1 MITAMDRCA
10 TALATLVLTAC
21 GAVVTP
27 ADLADTSSTND
38 TTTASSTSASSS
50 APGDPT
56 SVGSQVDG
64 DPPPPTG
71 DDSLDDGPLDE
82 GSSTDPPPSCDEP
95 PAPELTKHALGDLGF
110 GVSDVL
116 VIDVTNDGHAEIL
129 IADPNLGAV
138 HMIDGTAP
146 LDLAMATVIPAYGP
160 AYAIAATD
168 VDETSTIDLVLA
180 HSDGRI
186 EIQLG
191 DGTGAFVST
200 ATLDVTDDLYA
211 VEVGDLDGDG
221 SIDAFA
227 LGHGSDGGRVW
238 WLRGGGD
245 GTFAAAENMLTAN
258 WPRANSSGLAV
269 IPDAR
274 RPGADAAVV
283 EVYDN
288 DEHWIAVVRPNEAP
302 EILVELPHST
312 SGIVVGHF
320 DDDGIHDIAALGT
333 ETSEIFRFAG
343 QRGGGFTVLP
353 TDGAYRGYG
362 ILLAFGDLDG
372 TGATDMVAGYGLEPP
387 LERIRTSCD
396 GTLHREWLD
405 VTLGGGLLRVI
416 ATGDL
421 DDDDMDDIVV
431 VGDEDFAALLTGDR

>member
-1 MITAMDRCA
+1 MITAMDRR
-10 TALATLVLTAC
+10 TAGFATLVLTAC

-27 ADLADTSSTND
+27 ADDADSSSTSGTTTSST
-38 TTTASSTSASSS
+38 SG
-50 APGDPT
+50 PGDPT

-82 GSSTDPPPSCDEP
+82 SSSTDPPPSCDET
-95 PAPELTKHALGDLGF
+95 PAPELTTHAVGDLGSRA
-110 GVSDVL
+110 SDVL

-129 IADPNLGAV
+129 LANPSLGAV
-138 HMIDGTAP
+138 HMLDGTAP
-146 LDLAMATVIPAYGP
+146 LDVAMATVIIAYGP
-160 AYAIAATD
+160 AFAIAATD
-168 VDETSTIDLVLA
+168 LDQTSTIDLVLA

-200 ATLDVTDDLYA
+200 AMLDAADELYD

-227 LGHGSDGGRVW
+227 LGHTYTEGSVW

-245 GTFAAAENMLTAN
+245 GTFATAENLLTDD
-258 WPRANSSGLAV
+258 WPHAYSVGLAV

-274 RPGADAAVV
+274 RPGADAAVAQI
-283 EVYDN
+283 YDN
-288 DEHWIAVVRPNEAP
+288 DQQWIALLRPNEAP
-302 EILVELPHST
+302 EIVEELPHSVT
-312 SGIVVGHF
+312 GLVVGDL

-333 ETSEIFRFAG
+333 ETAELFRWTG
-343 QRGGGFTVLP
+343 NDGGGFTTLP
-353 TDGAYRGYG
+353 TDGAYRGIG
-362 ILLAFGDLDG
+362 VRLAVGELDG
-372 TGATDMVAGYGLEPP
+372 SGAMDMIAGYGLDPL
-387 LERIRTSCD
+387 LERVRSSCD
-396 GTLHREWLD
+396 GGLNREWLD
-405 VTLGGGLLRVI
+405 VTLGSDLLHVI

-421 DDDDMDDIVV
+421 DDDEIDDIVV
-431 VGDEDFAALLTGDR
+431 VDGSFGGQDITALLTSGR